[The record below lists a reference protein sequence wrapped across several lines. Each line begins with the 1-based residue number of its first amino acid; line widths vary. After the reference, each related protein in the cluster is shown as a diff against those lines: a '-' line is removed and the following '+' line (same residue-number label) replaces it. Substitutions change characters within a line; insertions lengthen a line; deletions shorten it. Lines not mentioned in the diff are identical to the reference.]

1 MLLKSRSRN
10 RDANYQQCMEKGL
23 KTLQATARSAQRR
36 ASASHSQPSFEERGI
51 SDHNSDSGVG
61 LGSDTE
67 MDAVDLLGHTKSA
80 SWHAHPPPLKQRALP
95 TDHARSRSLPQLLP
109 LYQPPP
115 PITQGRRTLAGAEVS
130 ASPTALNFHQS
141 LPGFSR
147 HSSSMHGRGGISIQS
162 VLS

>member
-1 MLLKSRSRN
+1 MLTVE
-10 RDANYQQCMEKGL
+10 QCMEKGL
-23 KTLQATARSAQRR
+23 KTLQATARSAQRK
-36 ASASHSQPSFEERGI
+36 ASTSHNQPSFEERGI

-67 MDAVDLLGHTKSA
+67 MDAVDLLGHNKSA
-80 SWHAHPPPLKQRALP
+80 SWHVRPPTLKQRAVP

-115 PITQGRRTLAGAEVS
+115 PITQARRTLAGAEVS
-130 ASPTALNFHQS
+130 ASPTAMTSPRPLS
-141 LPGFSR
+141 AFSR
-147 HSSSMHGRGGISIQS
+147 HSSSLHGRGGISIQS